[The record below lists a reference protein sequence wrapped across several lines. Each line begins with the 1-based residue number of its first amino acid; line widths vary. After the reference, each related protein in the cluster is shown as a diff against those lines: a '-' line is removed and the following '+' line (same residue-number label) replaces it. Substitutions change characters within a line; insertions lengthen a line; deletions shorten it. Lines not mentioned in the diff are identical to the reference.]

1 MARKANRLNVYI
13 LGIAVIVAAI
23 LGYYLP
29 TKRPESG
36 VTLTPKEYI
45 ELVEKKK
52 QQRLRYEREHAEA
65 EAAKAE
71 AEAAKAAAQDTP
83 AASTDPAPATAPL
96 PGQATVGD

>member
-1 MARKANRLNVYI
+1 MARQKSRLNIYI

-52 QQRLRYEREHAEA
+52 QQRLKYEREAAERA
-65 EAAKAE
+65 AQQSAAADAAAAKP
-71 AEAAKAAAQDTP
+71 D
-83 AASTDPAPATAPL
+83 
-96 PGQATVGD
+96 

>member
-1 MARKANRLNVYI
+1 MFKTKRLNAYI

-36 VTLTPKEYI
+36 VTMTPKEYI

-52 QQRLRYEREHAEA
+52 EQRLRF
-65 EAAKAE
+65 AKESEETDQTEDAG
-71 AEAAKAAAQDTP
+71 AAAGRRADAPPQP
-83 AASTDPAPATAPL
+83 TD
-96 PGQATVGD
+96 

>member
-1 MARKANRLNVYI
+1 MFKTKRLNAYI

-36 VTLTPKEYI
+36 VTMTPKEYI

-52 QQRLRYEREHAEA
+52 EQRLRFA
-65 EAAKAE
+65 
-71 AEAAKAAAQDTP
+71 
-83 AASTDPAPATAPL
+83 
-96 PGQATVGD
+96 